1 MIEARIRALEQST
14 MIALTLFASQSKQIK
29 IKIVDLK
36 DILGLYCGIKVV
48 IQCQIVDFT
57 LSQYIVI
64 RIAIRP
70 YLSQYI
76 AIHFLVA
83 IPIPNIKH
91 RFNNLME
98 LTILSLTTV
107 NISIIYS
114 CEMLSLTHFYSR
126 LLGQQHGQTWDSLW
140 ANFSILRVRN
150 FIALKFAFF

>member
-1 MIEARIRALEQST
+1 MIEAHIRALEQST
-14 MIALTLFASQSKQIK
+14 MIALTLFASHSKQIL

-36 DILGLYCGIKVV
+36 DILGLYCGIKVF

-83 IPIPNIKH
+83 IPIPNSRRTLLLNI
-91 RFNNLME
+91 NILMCAKAE
-98 LTILSLTTV
+98 I
-107 NISIIYS
+107 
-114 CEMLSLTHFYSR
+114 
-126 LLGQQHGQTWDSLW
+126 
-140 ANFSILRVRN
+140 
-150 FIALKFAFF
+150 

>member
-1 MIEARIRALEQST
+1 MIEAHIRALEQST
-14 MIALTLFASQSKQIK
+14 MIALTLFASHSKQII

-83 IPIPNIKH
+83 IPIPNSDVP
-91 RFNNLME
+91 N
-98 LTILSLTTV
+98 TCGTTHKV
-107 NISIIYS
+107 IVLRGRTGIIYQP
-114 CEMLSLTHFYSR
+114 CKITR
-126 LLGQQHGQTWDSLW
+126 KN
-140 ANFSILRVRN
+140 ARN
-150 FIALKFAFF
+150 NGKCN